1 MPDHYGKG
9 NVALVEEP
17 PAVERQPFAS
27 GGYGRIRAC
36 RTLRQDGL
44 GAKEKKK
51 RKGDRC
57 GTKEWFHSA
66 PADSMPHLQC
76 KF

>member
-17 PAVERQPFAS
+17 PAVEGQPLTP
-27 GGYGRIRAC
+27 GGYGRILAC

-44 GAKEKKK
+44 GAKEKKNG
-51 RKGDRC
+51 KGN
-57 GTKEWFHSA
+57 
-66 PADSMPHLQC
+66 Q
-76 KF
+76 